1 MHIVSA
7 LRPKRDEIA
16 AMISIYEDR
25 IGAAKSEIAALQQ
38 AARLFDPEGGGDEDT
53 VLHRELEGVREQE
66 ERPPAQHKVWESE
79 TGTANG
85 QLTLPLS
92 GARDNQHVESVGEQI
107 PGEFFYFNW
116 P

>member
-1 MHIVSA
+1 MRQKVRSPRLNT
-7 LRPKRDEIA
+7 LRGC
-16 AMISIYEDR
+16 SILK
-25 IGAAKSEIAALQQ
+25 A
-38 AARLFDPEGGGDEDT
+38 GGDEDT

-66 ERPPAQHKVWESE
+66 ERPPAQHEVWESE